1 MDNATIDNTNKW
13 YMNTYAQFP
22 IVITNGSRSIVF
34 DDKDNAYI
42 DFTSGIGVSSIG
54 YGNEGL
60 IKAIQDQAQKITH
73 MSNLFYNEPGAELAK
88 NICHLTKMNK
98 VFFSNSGAEANEGAI
113 KLARK
118 YSFEKYGENR
128 NTIIT
133 LKQSFHGRTITT
145 LAATGQD
152 HFHQSFFPFT
162 EGFKYVIANDI
173 EDLLS
178 AVDDT
183 VCGIMMEI
191 IQGEGGVH
199 PLEQSF
205 VNEVARIAKEKD
217 IAIIFDEVQ
226 CGVGRTGTFTGYET
240 YNIEPDII
248 TLAKGLGGGV
258 PIGAFL
264 CNEKMSDVL
273 KPGDHGSTY
282 GGNPLVCAAANE
294 VIKQVTKEGFLDNV
308 QAKGEKMKKII
319 LGWNNDKIV
328 EVRGQ
333 GLMIGI
339 QLEANV
345 DVKTVQKA
353 ALENG
358 LLILSAGGNTIR
370 LLPPLNITDN
380 EMKIGLTILK
390 DILRE
395 D

>member
-1 MDNATIDNTNKW
+1 MKNTTIDYANKW
-13 YMNTYAQFP
+13 YMNTYSQFP
-22 IVITNGSRSIVF
+22 IIITRGSKSIVF
-34 DDKDNAYI
+34 DEKENAYI
-42 DFTSGIGVSSIG
+42 DFTSGIGVSAVG
-54 YGNEGL
+54 YGNPGL
-60 IKAIQDQAQKITH
+60 IKAIQDQAEKITH
-73 MSNLFYNEPGAELAK
+73 MSNLFYNEPGAKLAK
-88 NICHLTKMNK
+88 RICELTKMNK

-145 LAATGQD
+145 LAATGQE

-162 EGFKYVIANDI
+162 EGFKYVKANDI

-178 AVDDT
+178 QVDESI
-183 VCGIMMEI
+183 CGIMMES
-191 IQGEGGVH
+191 IQGEGGVC
-199 PLEQSF
+199 PLEDDF
-205 VNEVARIAKEKD
+205 VKAVERIAKEKD

-226 CGVGRTGTFTGYET
+226 CGIGRTGTFLGYDH
-240 YNIEPDII
+240 YQIQPDII

-264 CNEKMSDVL
+264 CNEKMSKVL

-294 VIKQVTKEGFLDNV
+294 VINQVTADGFLEGV
-308 QAKGEKMKKII
+308 QTKGEKFKKTI

-328 EVRGQ
+328 EVRGK

-339 QLEANV
+339 QMKPEV
-345 DVKTVQKA
+345 DIKALQKL
-353 ALENG
+353 ALSHG

-380 EMKIGLTILK
+380 EIKIGLIILK